1 MVGSGIGGVSPSS
14 LYKLII
20 PLLRCET
27 ADMRN
32 AVVDALGMINYAAV
46 RYCPLSSS
54 SRALNFSFIQ
64 NLFPLFC
71 FVLKG
76 I

>member
-1 MVGSGIGGVSPSS
+1 MGTDRTDTRSSGTVVSPSA

-32 AVVDALGMINYAAV
+32 TVVDALGMINYAAI
-46 RYCPLSSS
+46 R
-54 SRALNFSFIQ
+54 
-64 NLFPLFC
+64 
-71 FVLKG
+71 
-76 I
+76 

>member
-1 MVGSGIGGVSPSS
+1 MDLLLLHSSSPDGMGTERTDTRSSGTVVSPSA

-32 AVVDALGMINYAAV
+32 TVVDALGMINYAAI
-46 RYCPLSSS
+46 RYEHIY
-54 SRALNFSFIQ
+54 NQF
-64 NLFPLFC
+64 
-71 FVLKG
+71 
-76 I
+76 

>member
-1 MVGSGIGGVSPSS
+1 MGTEKSDSAARIGSGIAGVSPSS

-32 AVVDALGMINYAAV
+32 TVVDALGMINYAAV
-46 RYCPLSSS
+46 RY
-54 SRALNFSFIQ
+54 SFRTTF
-64 NLFPLFC
+64 L
-71 FVLKG
+71 
-76 I
+76 